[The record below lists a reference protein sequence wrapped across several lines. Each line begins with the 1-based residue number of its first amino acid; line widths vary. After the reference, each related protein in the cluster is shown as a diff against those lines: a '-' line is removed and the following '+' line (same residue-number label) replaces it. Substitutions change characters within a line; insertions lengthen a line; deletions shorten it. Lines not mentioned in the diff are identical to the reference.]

1 MSNNNTGSQTSLPWW
16 QTGVIYQIYPR
27 SFADGNGDGIGDL
40 RGIIDRLDYL
50 AGLGI
55 DAIWL
60 SPIYPSP
67 MADFGYDISDYL
79 DIDPVFGKLD
89 DFDELLSQAHQ
100 HGIRVILDLVPNH
113 SSDEHPWFVESRSSR
128 SSPKRDW
135 YLWRDPLSGG
145 EAPNNW
151 VSFFGGPAWTRDE
164 GTGQYYLH
172 LFHRKQPDL
181 NWRSQEV
188 RKAIY
193 DVMRFWFNR
202 GVDGFRIDV
211 LWLLIKDEDFTD
223 NPEEPPERGE
233 EYVYGFFRPG
243 FEDQPEVH
251 TIATEMRGVAD
262 EYAGRVLVGEIY
274 LPVERLVRYYGDDL
288 SGIHLPFNFGLVTMS
303 KWEAETIRQV
313 VSAYEEA
320 LPEGAWPNWV
330 LGNHDQP
337 RIASR
342 TGEDGARVAQMLL
355 LTLRGTPT
363 CYYGDELGMRDGVIP
378 ETLAVDP
385 QAGGGSSRDGARTP
399 MQWSAA
405 PNAGFTVPEATPWLP
420 VDSSSPIINVE
431 VENADP
437 NSHLALFR
445 RLIALRREYP
455 TLHRGG
461 QQIVEMEDKE
471 LIVYIRES
479 DGDRCLIVLNFG
491 PTPLKVDLSRVGK
504 RGSMLCSTLMDHTGE
519 VDTGH
524 LALRSHEGLVI
535 KLER

>member
-1 MSNNNTGSQTSLPWW
+1 MSNNGTDSQTSHLWW
-16 QTGVIYQIYPR
+16 KTGVIYQIYPR

-50 AGLGI
+50 SRLGI

-67 MADFGYDISDYL
+67 MADFGYDISDYIN
-79 DIDPVFGKLD
+79 IDPVFGTLD
-89 DFDELLSQAHQ
+89 DFDELLSQAHRR
-100 HGIRVILDLVPNH
+100 GIRVILDLVPNH
-113 SSDEHPWFVESRSSR
+113 TSDEHPWFVESRSSL

-135 YLWRDPLSGG
+135 YLWRDPLLGV

-151 VSFFGGPAWTRDE
+151 VSFFGGPAWEWDE

-181 NWRSQEV
+181 NWRNQEV

-211 LWLLIKDEDFTD
+211 LWLLIKDEDFID
-223 NPEEPPERGE
+223 NPEEPPEQGE
-233 EYVYGFFRPG
+233 EYVYGFFRPA

-251 TIATEMRGVAD
+251 TIATEIRGVAD
-262 EYAGRVLVGEIY
+262 EYSGRVLIGEIY
-274 LPVERLVRYYGDDL
+274 LPVERLVRYYGENL
-288 SGIHLPFNFGLVTMS
+288 SGVHLPFNFGLVTMS
-303 KWEAETIRQV
+303 KWSAETIRQV

-330 LGNHDQP
+330 LGNHDKP

-342 TGEDGARVAQMLL
+342 TGEEGARVAQMLL

-363 CYYGDELGMRDGVIP
+363 CYYGDELGMHDGVIP
-378 ETLAVDP
+378 EALAVDP
-385 QAGGGSSRDGARTP
+385 QAGGGNSRDGARTP

-405 PNAGFTVPEATPWLP
+405 PNAGFTKPDATPWLP
-420 VDSSSPIINVE
+420 VDSSFPNINVE
-431 VENADP
+431 VQNSDP
-437 NSHLALFR
+437 NSHLVLFR
-445 RLIALRREYP
+445 RLLALRREHP
-455 TLHRGG
+455 ALHYGL
-461 QQIVEMEDKE
+461 QQIVEMENDK
-471 LIVYIRES
+471 LMVYLREHNK
-479 DGDRCLIVLNFG
+479 DRFLVVLNFS
-491 PTPLKVDLSRVGK
+491 PVSLIVDVSRVGK
-504 RGSMLCSTLMDHTGE
+504 RGSVLCSTLMDYTGE
-519 VDTGH
+519 VDIGH

-535 KLER
+535 RLEG